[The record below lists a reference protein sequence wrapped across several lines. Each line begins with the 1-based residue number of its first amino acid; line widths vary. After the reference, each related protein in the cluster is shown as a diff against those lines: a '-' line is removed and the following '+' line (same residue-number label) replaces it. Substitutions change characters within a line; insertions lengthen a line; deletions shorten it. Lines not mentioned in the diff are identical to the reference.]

1 VQTNKVSQVGV
12 WLSGRWFVSMLK
24 HIANWLACIGFDC
37 EIHIGII
44 GELCHNPNASIILQI
59 QQIIRQDITLRS
71 VPHTNRSYKHNK

>member
-1 VQTNKVSQVGV
+1 LRADKQSQVGV

-44 GELCHNPNASIILQI
+44 GELCHNPNASIILQS
-59 QQIIRQDITLRS
+59 IIEIIVILLERTLLIRF
-71 VPHTNRSYKHNK
+71 